1 MLAARLAWACRWQ
14 GLDPAGHRKVGTD
27 GTPLANPHGVDFQ
40 NLALKKQKRRRL
52 WIGGSLA
59 VLAVIAAGMVLARLG
74 PALPTAQRANLWIG
88 TVQRG
93 DLTIHVRADG
103 VLVPKLS
110 RWIAAASGAEVDHI
124 LVRPGATVA
133 TDTVLMRL
141 SNPEVQDRLSS
152 AQAGVAE
159 AEADLAAKR
168 TSLQSQLLDEQAA
181 LAAARAAYASAKIKV
196 DADATVAARGIIP
209 MVQYKQSVIALKQLG
224 YREQIEQQRVAVF
237 GSNIR
242 AQLAA
247 AEAALRQQRSNLALR
262 QRQADALQVR
272 AGLAGVVQEVA
283 VQEGQQVAAGANLAR
298 VARTDALMARLQ
310 VPEVQAKD
318 VALGMPV
325 AVDTHNGVVAG
336 DVARIDPAVQQG
348 SVRIEV
354 DLKGALPPGARPDLS
369 VEGRIRV
376 MRLGNVLW
384 VDRPALGQADAM
396 ISLFRLGARGETA
409 TRVPVHLGAASI
421 DRVQILKGLAAGD
434 RVILSD
440 TSAWDNYNRLR
451 IR

>member
-1 MLAARLAWACRWQ
+1 M
-14 GLDPAGHRKVGTD
+14 
-27 GTPLANPHGVDFQ
+27 DFQ
-40 NLALKKQKRRRL
+40 NLALKKQKRHRL
-52 WIGGSLA
+52 WIAGSASALLVL
-59 VLAVIAAGMVLARLG
+59 VLAIGIARLG

-88 TVQRG
+88 TVRRG

-103 VLVPKLS
+103 VLVPRLS

-124 LVRPGATVA
+124 LVRPGATVTPA
-133 TDTVLMRL
+133 TVLMRL

-168 TSLQSQLLDEQAA
+168 TSLQSQLLDERAA

-196 DADATVAARGIIP
+196 DADATVAAKGIIP
-209 MVQYKQSVIALKQLG
+209 MVQYKQSVIALRQLG

-247 AEAALRQQRSNLALR
+247 TQAALQQQRSNLALR
-262 QRQADALQVR
+262 QRQVAALTVR
-272 AGLAGVVQEVA
+272 AGLAGVVQEIP

-298 VARTDALMARLQ
+298 VADTRSLMARLQ

-318 VALGMPV
+318 VALDMPV
-325 AVDTHNGVVAG
+325 AVDTHNGVVTG

-354 DLKGALPPGARPDLS
+354 DLRGTLPPGARPDLS

-376 MRLGNVLW
+376 MRLRKVLW
-384 VDRPALGQADAM
+384 VGRPALGQSDAT
-396 ISLFRLGARGETA
+396 ISLFRLGPGGDTA
-409 TRVPVHLGAASI
+409 TRVPVQLGAASI

-434 RVILSD
+434 QVILSD
-440 TSAWDNYNRLR
+440 TSVWDKYNRIR
-451 IR
+451 IQ

>member
-1 MLAARLAWACRWQ
+1 M
-14 GLDPAGHRKVGTD
+14 
-27 GTPLANPHGVDFQ
+27 DFQ

-52 WIGGSLA
+52 WLGGSA
-59 VLAVIAAGMVLARLG
+59 SVIVIAALAIGLARLG

-93 DLTIHVRADG
+93 ELTIHVRADG

-110 RWIAAASGAEVDHI
+110 RWIAAASGAEVDQI
-124 LVRPGATVA
+124 LVRPGATV
-133 TDTVLMRL
+133 TPDTVLMRL

-159 AEADLAAKR
+159 AMADLAAKR
-168 TSLQSQLLDEQAA
+168 TALQSQLLDERAA
-181 LAAARAAYASAKIKV
+181 LAAARADYASARIKV

-224 YREQIEQQRVAVF
+224 YRKQIEQQRVAVF
-237 GSNIR
+237 GGNIR

-247 AEAALRQQRSNLALR
+247 AQAALQQQRSNLALR
-262 QRQADALQVR
+262 KRQVAALTVR
-272 AGLAGVVQEVA
+272 AGLAGVVQEIP
-283 VQEGQQVAAGANLAR
+283 VQEGQQVAPGANLAR
-298 VARTDALMARLQ
+298 VADTRSLMARLQ

-318 VALGMPV
+318 VALAMPV
-325 AVDTHNGVVAG
+325 SVDTHDGLIQGTVT
-336 DVARIDPAVQQG
+336 RIDPAVHEG

-354 DLKGALPPGARPDLS
+354 DLQGAMPPGARPDLS

-376 MRLGNVLW
+376 MRLRNVLW
-384 VDRPALGQADAM
+384 VGRPALGQSDAT
-396 ISLFRLGARGETA
+396 ISLFRLDPGSATA
-409 TRVPVHLGAASI
+409 TRVPVRLGAASI

-434 RVILSD
+434 KVILSD
-440 TSAWDNYNRLR
+440 TSIWDKYNRIR
-451 IR
+451 IE

>member
-1 MLAARLAWACRWQ
+1 M
-14 GLDPAGHRKVGTD
+14 
-27 GTPLANPHGVDFQ
+27 DFQ
-40 NLALKKQKRRRL
+40 NLALKKRKQRRL
-52 WIGGSLA
+52 WLGGSLGA
-59 VLAVIAAGMVLARLG
+59 LVVIVAGVAIARLG

-103 VLVPKLS
+103 VLVPKVS
-110 RWIAAASGAEVDHI
+110 RWIAAAAGAEVDHI
-124 LVRPGATVA
+124 LVRPGAKVA
-133 TDTVLMRL
+133 ADTVLMRL

-168 TSLQSQLLDEQAA
+168 TMLQSQLLDERAA
-181 LAAARAAYASAKIKV
+181 LAAARAAYASAKVKV
-196 DADATVAARGIIP
+196 DAEASVAAKGIIP
-209 MVQYKQSVIALKQLG
+209 MVQYRQSVIALKQLG

-237 GSNIR
+237 GSNIH

-298 VARTDALMARLQ
+298 VADTRTLMARLQ

-318 VALGMPV
+318 VGLDMPV
-325 AVDTHNGVVAG
+325 QVDTHDGVVAG
-336 DVARIDPAVQQG
+336 RVARIDPAVQQG

-354 DLKGALPPGARPDLS
+354 SLADKLPPGARPDLS

-376 MRLGNVLW
+376 MRLRNVLW
-384 VDRPALGQADAM
+384 VGRPALGQSDVT
-396 ISLFRLGARGETA
+396 ISLFRVDRGGDAA
-409 TRVPVHLGAASI
+409 TRVPVRLGAASI

-434 RVILSD
+434 RVVLSD
-440 TSAWDNYNRLR
+440 TSTWDKYNRIR
-451 IR
+451 IQ

>member
-1 MLAARLAWACRWQ
+1 
-14 GLDPAGHRKVGTD
+14 
-27 GTPLANPHGVDFQ
+27 
-40 NLALKKQKRRRL
+40 
-52 WIGGSLA
+52 
-59 VLAVIAAGMVLARLG
+59 
-74 PALPTAQRANLWIG
+74 
-88 TVQRG
+88 
-93 DLTIHVRADG
+93 
-103 VLVPKLS
+103 
-110 RWIAAASGAEVDHI
+110 
-124 LVRPGATVA
+124 
-133 TDTVLMRL
+133 MRL

-159 AEADLAAKR
+159 AAADLAAKR

-262 QRQADALQVR
+262 QRQVDALQVR
-272 AGLAGVVQEVA
+272 AGLAVVVQEIA
-283 VQEGQQVAAGANLAR
+283 VQEGQQVAPGANLAR

-384 VDRPALGQADAM
+384 VDRPALGQADAT
-396 ISLFRLGARGETA
+396 ISLFRLGPRGETA

-440 TSAWDNYNRLR
+440 TSAWDKYNRIR
-451 IR
+451 IQ

>member
-1 MLAARLAWACRWQ
+1 M
-14 GLDPAGHRKVGTD
+14 
-27 GTPLANPHGVDFQ
+27 DFR

-52 WIGGSLA
+52 WLAGSASALLVLALA
-59 VLAVIAAGMVLARLG
+59 VGIARLG

-103 VLVPKLS
+103 VLVPKVS
-110 RWIAAASGAEVDHI
+110 RWIAAASGAEVDQI
-124 LVRPGATVA
+124 VVRPGAQVSA
-133 TDTVLMRL
+133 DSVLMRL

-209 MVQYKQSVIALKQLG
+209 MVQYKQRLIALKQLG

-247 AEAALRQQRSNLALR
+247 VQAALQQQRSNLALR
-262 QRQADALQVR
+262 QRQLAALTVR
-272 AGLAGVVQEVA
+272 AGLAGVVQEIP
-283 VQEGQQVAAGANLAR
+283 VQEGQQVAPGANLAR
-298 VARTDALMARLQ
+298 VADTRSLMARLQ

-318 VALGMPV
+318 VALAMPV
-325 AVDTHNGVVAG
+325 SVDTHDGLIDGTVT
-336 DVARIDPAVQQG
+336 RIDPAVHEG

-354 DLKGALPPGARPDLS
+354 NLRGKLPPGARPDLS

-376 MRLGNVLW
+376 MRLRNVLW
-384 VDRPALGQADAM
+384 VGRPALGQSDAT
-396 ISLFRLGARGETA
+396 ISLFRLDPGGDTA
-409 TRVPVHLGAASI
+409 TRVPVQLGAASI

-434 RVILSD
+434 KVILSD
-440 TSAWDNYNRLR
+440 TSIWDKYNRIR
-451 IR
+451 IQ

>member
-1 MLAARLAWACRWQ
+1 M
-14 GLDPAGHRKVGTD
+14 
-27 GTPLANPHGVDFQ
+27 DFQ

-52 WIGGSLA
+52 WLGGSA
-59 VLAVIAAGMVLARLG
+59 SVIVIAALATGLARLG

-93 DLTIHVRADG
+93 ELTIHVRADG

-110 RWIAAASGAEVDHI
+110 RWIAAASGAEVDQI
-124 LVRPGATVA
+124 LVRPGATV
-133 TDTVLMRL
+133 TPDTVLMRL

-159 AEADLAAKR
+159 AMADLAAKR
-168 TSLQSQLLDEQAA
+168 TALQSQLLDERAA
-181 LAAARAAYASAKIKV
+181 LAAARADYASARIKV

-237 GSNIR
+237 GGNIR

-247 AEAALRQQRSNLALR
+247 AQAALQQQRSNLALR
-262 QRQADALQVR
+262 KRQVAALTVR
-272 AGLAGVVQEVA
+272 AGLAGVVQEIP
-283 VQEGQQVAAGANLAR
+283 VQEGQQVAPGANLAR
-298 VARTDALMARLQ
+298 VADTRSLMARLQ

-318 VALGMPV
+318 VALAMPV
-325 AVDTHNGVVAG
+325 SVDTHDGLIQGTVT
-336 DVARIDPAVQQG
+336 RIDPAVHEG

-354 DLKGALPPGARPDLS
+354 DLQGAMPPGARPDLS

-376 MRLGNVLW
+376 MRLRNVLW
-384 VDRPALGQADAM
+384 VGRPALGQSDAT
-396 ISLFRLGARGETA
+396 ISLFRLDPGSATA
-409 TRVPVHLGAASI
+409 TRVPVRLGAASI

-434 RVILSD
+434 KVILSD
-440 TSAWDNYNRLR
+440 TSIWDKYNRIR
-451 IR
+451 IE

>member
-1 MLAARLAWACRWQ
+1 M
-14 GLDPAGHRKVGTD
+14 
-27 GTPLANPHGVDFQ
+27 DFR

-52 WIGGSLA
+52 WLAGSASALLVLALA
-59 VLAVIAAGMVLARLG
+59 VGIARLG

-103 VLVPKLS
+103 VLVPKVS
-110 RWIAAASGAEVDHI
+110 RWIAAASGAEVDQI
-124 LVRPGATVA
+124 VVRPGAQVSA
-133 TDTVLMRL
+133 DSVLMRL

-209 MVQYKQSVIALKQLG
+209 MVQYKQRLIALKQLG

-247 AEAALRQQRSNLALR
+247 VQAALQQQRSNLALR
-262 QRQADALQVR
+262 QRQLAALTVR
-272 AGLAGVVQEVA
+272 AGLAGVVQEIP
-283 VQEGQQVAAGANLAR
+283 VQEGQQVAPGANLAR
-298 VARTDALMARLQ
+298 VADTRSLMARLQ

-318 VALGMPV
+318 VALAMPV
-325 AVDTHNGVVAG
+325 SVDTHDGLIDGTVT
-336 DVARIDPAVQQG
+336 RIDPAVHEG

-354 DLKGALPPGARPDLS
+354 DLRGKLPPGARPDLS

-376 MRLGNVLW
+376 MRLRNVLW
-384 VDRPALGQADAM
+384 VGRPALGQSDAT
-396 ISLFRLGARGETA
+396 ISLFRLDPGGDTA
-409 TRVPVHLGAASI
+409 TRVPVQLGAASI

-434 RVILSD
+434 KVILSD
-440 TSAWDNYNRLR
+440 TSIWDKYNRIR
-451 IR
+451 IQ

>member
-1 MLAARLAWACRWQ
+1 M
-14 GLDPAGHRKVGTD
+14 
-27 GTPLANPHGVDFQ
+27 DFR

-52 WIGGSLA
+52 WLAGSASALLVLALA
-59 VLAVIAAGMVLARLG
+59 VGIARLG

-103 VLVPKLS
+103 VLVPKVS
-110 RWIAAASGAEVDHI
+110 RWIAAASGAEVDQI
-124 LVRPGATVA
+124 VVRPGAQVSA
-133 TDTVLMRL
+133 DSVLMRL

-209 MVQYKQSVIALKQLG
+209 MVQYKQRLIALKQLG

-247 AEAALRQQRSNLALR
+247 VQAALQQQRSNLALR
-262 QRQADALQVR
+262 QRQLAALTVR
-272 AGLAGVVQEVA
+272 AGLAGVVQEIP
-283 VQEGQQVAAGANLAR
+283 VQEGQQVAPGANLAR
-298 VARTDALMARLQ
+298 VADTRSLMARLQ

-318 VALGMPV
+318 VALAMPV
-325 AVDTHNGVVAG
+325 SVDTHDGLIDGTVT
-336 DVARIDPAVQQG
+336 RIDPAVHEG

-354 DLKGALPPGARPDLS
+354 DLRGKLPPGARPDLS

-376 MRLGNVLW
+376 MRLRNVLW
-384 VDRPALGQADAM
+384 AGRPALGQSDAT
-396 ISLFRLGARGETA
+396 ISLFRLDPGGDTA
-409 TRVPVHLGAASI
+409 TRVPVQLGAASI

-434 RVILSD
+434 KVILSD
-440 TSAWDNYNRLR
+440 TSIWDKYNRIR
-451 IR
+451 IQ

>member
-1 MLAARLAWACRWQ
+1 M
-14 GLDPAGHRKVGTD
+14 
-27 GTPLANPHGVDFQ
+27 DFQ

-52 WIGGSLA
+52 WLAGSASALIVL
-59 VLAVIAAGMVLARLG
+59 VLAVGIARLG

-103 VLVPKLS
+103 VLVPRLS
-110 RWIAAASGAEVDHI
+110 RWIAAASGAEVDQI
-124 LVRPGATVA
+124 VVRPGARVSA
-133 TDTVLMRL
+133 DSVLMRL

-196 DADATVAARGIIP
+196 DADATVAAKGIIP

-247 AEAALRQQRSNLALR
+247 VQAALQQQRSNLALR
-262 QRQADALQVR
+262 QRQLAALTVR
-272 AGLAGVVQEVA
+272 AGLAGVVQEIP
-283 VQEGQQVAAGANLAR
+283 VQEGQQVAVGANLAR
-298 VARTDALMARLQ
+298 VADTRSLMARLQ

-318 VALGMPV
+318 VALAMPV
-325 AVDTHNGVVAG
+325 SVDTHDGLIDGTVT
-336 DVARIDPAVQQG
+336 RIDPAVHEG

-354 DLKGALPPGARPDLS
+354 DLRGKLPPGARPDLS

-376 MRLGNVLW
+376 MRLRNVLW
-384 VDRPALGQADAM
+384 VGRPALGQSDAT
-396 ISLFRLGARGETA
+396 ISLFRLDPGGDTA
-409 TRVPVHLGAASI
+409 ARVPVQLGAASI

-434 RVILSD
+434 KVILSD
-440 TSAWDNYNRLR
+440 TSIWDKYNRIR
-451 IR
+451 IQ

>member
-1 MLAARLAWACRWQ
+1 M
-14 GLDPAGHRKVGTD
+14 
-27 GTPLANPHGVDFQ
+27 DFQ

-52 WIGGSLA
+52 WLAGSASALIVL
-59 VLAVIAAGMVLARLG
+59 VLAVGIARLG

-103 VLVPKLS
+103 VLVPKVS
-110 RWIAAASGAEVDHI
+110 RWIAAASGAEVDQI
-124 LVRPGATVA
+124 VVRPGARVSA
-133 TDTVLMRL
+133 DSVLMRL

-196 DADATVAARGIIP
+196 DADATVAAKGIIP

-247 AEAALRQQRSNLALR
+247 VQAALQQQRSNLALR
-262 QRQADALQVR
+262 QRQLAALTVR
-272 AGLAGVVQEVA
+272 AGLAGVVQEIP
-283 VQEGQQVAAGANLAR
+283 VQEGQQVAVGANLAR
-298 VARTDALMARLQ
+298 VADTRSLMARLQ

-318 VALGMPV
+318 VALAMPV
-325 AVDTHNGVVAG
+325 SVDTHDGLIDGTVT
-336 DVARIDPAVQQG
+336 RIDPAVHEG

-354 DLKGALPPGARPDLS
+354 DLRGKLPPGARPDLS

-376 MRLGNVLW
+376 MRLRNVLW
-384 VDRPALGQADAM
+384 VGRPALGQSDAT
-396 ISLFRLGARGETA
+396 ISLFRLDPGGDTA
-409 TRVPVHLGAASI
+409 ARVPVQLGAASI

-434 RVILSD
+434 KVILSD
-440 TSAWDNYNRLR
+440 TSIWDKYNRIR
-451 IR
+451 IQ